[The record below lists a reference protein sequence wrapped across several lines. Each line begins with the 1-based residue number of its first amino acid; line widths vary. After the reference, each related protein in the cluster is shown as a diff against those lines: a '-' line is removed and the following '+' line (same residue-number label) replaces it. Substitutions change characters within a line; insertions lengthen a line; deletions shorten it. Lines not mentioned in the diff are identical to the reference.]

1 MIFASLLFIGLI
13 IWSFIIAVK
22 TCNIAENL
30 QNLPLPTPFSTTS
43 FPITTSTSTQ
53 KGQKGQ
59 KGSECKCSSSCQRVC
74 CYQPYCAKGCTKG
87 CTKGQEP
94 PVPCQ
99 KGQKGEQGL
108 KGDKGAVPQSAPVP
122 GPKGN
127 SGEEGPKGE
136 KGDAGGQKGDK
147 GAEGPKGEEGQ
158 KGDAGGQKGEKG
170 EMGADGQKGE
180 PDGEKGA
187 KGQKGDSGMKGSK
200 GEIGYTGQKGEKGE
214 TNRDLRMF
222 NWGHSNDEGTL
233 NDDDWDGAMTVAAN
247 KQTHHIFDL
256 GAGTYQVTAVMMVDM
271 NQPDQH
277 LYVDEILPANFNSS
291 NITNPMDI
299 TFVSVTGEVKVTVAQ
314 GTGGDAKQKIT
325 FTSGPSDEVIKV
337 IFTVTATEPT
347 CSFWYYRASSNNN
360 KLHLYQ
366 VIIEAI

>member
-1 MIFASLLFIGLI
+1 MILASLLFIGLI

-22 TCNIAENL
+22 TCTIAENL
-30 QNLPLPTPFSTTS
+30 QNLPLPIPFSTTS
-43 FPITTSTSTQ
+43 FTNTTTQ

-59 KGSECKCSSSCQRVC
+59 KGSECKCSTSSCQRVC
-74 CYQPYCAKGCTKG
+74 CYQ
-87 CTKGQEP
+87 QEP
-94 PVPCQ
+94 PAPCHKGQLCQ
-99 KGQKGEQGL
+99 KGQKGE
-108 KGDKGAVPQSAPVP
+108 KGQKGQEPQAVP
-122 GPKGN
+122 
-127 SGEEGPKGE
+127 GPKGE
-136 KGDAGGQKGDK
+136 KGDAGGQKG
-147 GAEGPKGEEGQ
+147 
-158 KGDAGGQKGEKG
+158 EKG
-170 EMGADGQKGE
+170 EVGADGQKGE
-180 PDGEKGA
+180 PDGDKGS
-187 KGQKGDSGMKGSK
+187 KGQKGDVGVEGSK
-200 GEIGYTGQKGEKGE
+200 GEIGSTGQKGDKGE

-233 NDDDWDGAMTVAAN
+233 NDEDWDGSMTVAGN

-277 LYVDEILPANFNSS
+277 LYVDEIVPANFNSS

-325 FTSGPSDEVIKV
+325 FTSGTNDEVIKV